1 MDQNHVWQIAKPA
14 RSSRPDLSR
23 RALIHL
29 ALTALV
35 LGTIAVVLGRG
46 TRPGDPIGQIS
57 AILGSVI
64 LCLPLA
70 FFIAKRSGVAA
81 SPPTWFVLH
90 ALSGFVGIALI
101 AAHVSSVSSIAPPMA
116 PLIALVFLVLQ
127 GFWMR
132 AFLTKRLSF
141 LFARA
146 PRSFDYGV
154 ALETKRAAIA
164 DIIARKEALLARLDP
179 TAREATFSPR
189 LAHWLRVPIKALR
202 YELLA
207 HREARLVGA
216 KARAGAV
223 LSYSRRLHMAV
234 ALVFYAGLLA
244 HVIVMLFFAGYAAK
258 GGEIYWWH
266 IADWGR

>member
-1 MDQNHVWQIAKPA
+1 MDQNHVWHIAKPA
-14 RSSRPDLSR
+14 RSSRPDLSCK
-23 RALIHL
+23 ALIHM

-35 LGTIAVVLGRG
+35 LVVLAVVLGQS
-46 TRPGDPIGQIS
+46 TRPGDPIGQTS
-57 AILGSVI
+57 AFLGSLI

-70 FFIAKRSGVAA
+70 FFVAKRSGFAA

-90 ALSGFVGIALI
+90 ALSGFVGIGLI
-101 AAHVSSVSSIAPPMA
+101 AVHVASVSGFAPPLV
-116 PLIALVFLVLQ
+116 PLASLVFLVVQ

-146 PRSFDYGV
+146 PRSFDYGP
-154 ALETKRAAIA
+154 ALETKKAAIA
-164 DIIARKEALLARLDP
+164 DIIARKEALLTRLDP
-179 TAREATFSPR
+179 AAQEATFSPR
-189 LAHWLRVPIKALR
+189 LAHWLRAPVKALR
-202 YELLA
+202 YEWLA

-234 ALVFYAGLLA
+234 ALVFYAGLLG